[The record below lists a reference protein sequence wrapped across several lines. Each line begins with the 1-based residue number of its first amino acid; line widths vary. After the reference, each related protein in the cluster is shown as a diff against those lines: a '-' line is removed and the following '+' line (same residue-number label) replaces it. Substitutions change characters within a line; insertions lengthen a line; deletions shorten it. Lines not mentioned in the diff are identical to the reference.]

1 MLLVIDVGN
10 TQTAIGV
17 YEGESLDRMWRVATN
32 RDHTADEL
40 RVKLLPLLQ
49 SENLQASDIT
59 GAALASVVPQLT
71 GAWTRAVQDLA
82 GVRAVVCSAKTA
94 GSLFDADYPNPR
106 EIGADRIAD
115 CVAAHKLYGAP
126 VVVVDFGTAT
136 NMEVIDEKGTFAGGV
151 IAPGVDTSA
160 RALFSHATK
169 LGAIDLVNPHT
180 SIGRNTAQAM
190 QVEQKAAEVGLCDV
204 NQTVSITEN
213 FDGVS
218 IDHLKTLPASVK
230 FITEDGHGVQDN
242 ATMAKAFAI
251 CTQKDITVMSHAE
264 DMEISPWDYRLAE
277 DIETVRNCWL
287 SEYYQTR
294 LHMCHV
300 STRGALD
307 AIQMAKLRGAPV
319 TCEVTPHHLWFTNDT
334 CDYRVN
340 PPIRTAD
347 DVQALVDGIRSGIVD
362 AIATD
367 HAPHSEEDKLKGM
380 AGMVGSE
387 TAFGV
392 CYTKLCKQEGLP
404 LEVLVHLMST
414 RPAEILGL
422 AKGQLEPGYDADF
435 VLVDLD
441 TPYTVDKDKL
451 HSKSHNTP
459 FDGVELY
466 GKVCATIKGGKITY
480 QAEA

>member
-1 MLLVIDVGN
+1 MNLI
-10 TQTAIGV
+10 
-17 YEGESLDRMWRVATN
+17 SLKT
-32 RDHTADEL
+32 EL
-40 RVKLLPLLQ
+40 RQELKLTPQLLQ
-49 SENLQASDIT
+49 SMEVLQMNSQELLDYLGKLSEENPTLELSEASELRSAYAELRQKASWLDAGTFGTSFAHEEDGPPEPGATDKELDSLSAFLCDQLERKRLPKPMLALCKYMAELVDEDGYLTQEDLDGLTEMKIPQTMVDQALDTIQS
-59 GAALASVVPQLT
+59 LEP
-71 GAWTRAVQDLA
+71 A
-82 GVRAVVCSAKTA
+82 GV
-94 GSLFDADYPNPR
+94 
-106 EIGADRIAD
+106 GAR
-115 CVAAHKLYGAP
+115 
-126 VVVVDFGTAT
+126 
-136 NMEVIDEKGTFAGGV
+136 
-151 IAPGVDTSA
+151 
-160 RALFSHATK
+160 
-169 LGAIDLVNPHT
+169 DL
-180 SIGRNTAQAM
+180 
-190 QVEQKAAEVGLCDV
+190 
-204 NQTVSITEN
+204 TVSITEN

-347 DVQALVDGIRSGIVD
+347 DVQALVDGIRTGIVD

-459 FDGVELY
+459 FDGAELY
-466 GKVCATIKGGKITY
+466 GKVCATIKGGKLTY
-480 QAEA
+480 QAED